1 MENKY
6 FDTENYVDSHIHIDN
21 FGGPFF
27 VEAIA
32 WERLDGSLDV
42 MFYDFQDQKEFDLL
56 FAQREHYK
64 DEAGGV
70 FLFNAQTEKACTEK
84 FTKWVHSNLLPLR
97 TN

>member
-1 MENKY
+1 MDNKY
-6 FDTENYVDSHIHIDN
+6 FDTVNYSESHIHIDN
-21 FGGPFF
+21 FGGPFL

-56 FAQREHYK
+56 FSEKEQYK

-70 FLFNAQTEKACTEK
+70 FLFNAQTEKECTEK
-84 FTKWVHSNLLPLR
+84 FINWVHSNLQPLR
-97 TN
+97 KN